1 MVVGP
6 NGEFKRIELKGP
18 ANGHEWRQSYEV
30 YKISALM
37 LNASGQHVIDQYDAA
52 IKLYW
57 DTYGPELWALLY
69 QADCRMRREF
79 FKTLR
84 RKAAAAKLKGPSHEF
99 DPKRPLQYL
108 FKMALSSEA
117 FWKKQFEHP
126 AMLIRTHIRKLAQDV
141 DGDAKVKNPTASSS
155 TAITAEIDRSTGK
168 RPHNLVEATSSHPA
182 PVKAPLLAIT
192 NGPET
197 VNGKG
202 FGFL

>member
-1 MVVGP
+1 
-6 NGEFKRIELKGP
+6 
-18 ANGHEWRQSYEV
+18 
-30 YKISALM
+30 
-37 LNASGQHVIDQYDAA
+37 
-52 IKLYW
+52 
-57 DTYGPELWALLY
+57 
-69 QADCRMRREF
+69 
-79 FKTLR
+79 
-84 RKAAAAKLKGPSHEF
+84 
-99 DPKRPLQYL
+99 
-108 FKMALSSEA
+108 MALSSET

-202 FGFL
+202 FGFCDCFNTGRCNAITKGDARCPKDTTKRHQCWLCRGLDHGAHNCPLAGKPVDKTTIVDNKPPTNPLKKPRKQWYGGGKKGQKGGKRGDQ